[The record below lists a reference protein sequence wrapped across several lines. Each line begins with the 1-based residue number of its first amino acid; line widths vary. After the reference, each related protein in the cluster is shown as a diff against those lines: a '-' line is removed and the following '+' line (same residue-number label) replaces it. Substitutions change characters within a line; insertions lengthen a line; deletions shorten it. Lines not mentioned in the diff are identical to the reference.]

1 MKERIFK
8 TVIMLAAFFA
18 AGIVYY
24 LIPDGI
30 RIKCPVFEITGFYC
44 PGCGVTRMCLNLID
58 LKFYEAFR
66 SNCGVFVCMPFLAVF
81 FGIRWYG
88 WIKTGKPSYSTP
100 MKIMVWTMIVILLI
114 FGIMRNIPYFYF
126 LRP

>member
-1 MKERIFK
+1 
-8 TVIMLAAFFA
+8 MLAVFAA

-30 RIKCPVFEITGFYC
+30 RIKCPVFEIIGFYC

-66 SNCGVFVCMPFLAVF
+66 SNCGVFICMPFLTAF
-81 FGIRWYG
+81 FGERWYS
-88 WIKTGKPSYSTP
+88 WIRTGKPAYNTH
-100 MKIMVWTMIVILLI
+100 MKIMVWTMIVILLV
-114 FGIMRNIPYFYF
+114 FGVVRNIPYFYF